1 MSSIVE
7 NYGRYVSV
15 SVSHAPLLHT
25 MDKVCLRGE
34 QRGLDLDVEP
44 ALSLTF
50 TKK

>member
-1 MSSIVE
+1 MISMVE
-7 NYGRYVSV
+7 TYGRYVSV
-15 SVSHAPLLHT
+15 SESNAPLLHT

-44 ALSLTF
+44 ALSLPF